1 MVKRVFVYVD
11 GFNLYHA
18 IKDLNE
24 PHLKWVDLW
33 KLSENL
39 VINRKNEIIHEVKY
53 FTAYLKEKEE
63 KYRRHSDYVSAL
75 KAKNVTPVIGNFKD
89 KFITC
94 RECNHQ
100 YKTVEE
106 KQTDVNIGA
115 HLIADTLLKKFDRAL
130 VISAD
135 TDLIGAVELA
145 KSHAKNQLIDIVAPP
160 NRRYGREYIQFQIS
174 PAKIRD
180 ALLPEC
186 IQLKNGKTVERPE
199 IYSPPVQNRM
209 ESS

>member
-1 MVKRVFVYVD
+1 MQPFILWLFCHGNERVFVYVD

-106 KQTDVNIGA
+106 KQTDYWCTFNSRYA
-115 HLIADTLLKKFDRAL
+115 FKK
-130 VISAD
+130 I
-135 TDLIGAVELA
+135 
-145 KSHAKNQLIDIVAPP
+145 
-160 NRRYGREYIQFQIS
+160 
-174 PAKIRD
+174 
-180 ALLPEC
+180 
-186 IQLKNGKTVERPE
+186 
-199 IYSPPVQNRM
+199 
-209 ESS
+209 